1 MSSYS
6 NLASISSA
14 IEKLELEDTFHDQDE
29 DISVEDPSIGAESVC
44 VEDPGIGA
52 NDDGVEVVCFVAD
65 VDDEKKR
72 SENKDYEHAM
82 SFDNLV
88 QAMKEIEKNL
98 ILRVH
103 KFIATFHLMATFT

>member
-44 VEDPGIGA
+44 VEDPGIG
-52 NDDGVEVVCFVAD
+52 V
-65 VDDEKKR
+65 
-72 SENKDYEHAM
+72 
-82 SFDNLV
+82 
-88 QAMKEIEKNL
+88 
-98 ILRVH
+98 
-103 KFIATFHLMATFT
+103 